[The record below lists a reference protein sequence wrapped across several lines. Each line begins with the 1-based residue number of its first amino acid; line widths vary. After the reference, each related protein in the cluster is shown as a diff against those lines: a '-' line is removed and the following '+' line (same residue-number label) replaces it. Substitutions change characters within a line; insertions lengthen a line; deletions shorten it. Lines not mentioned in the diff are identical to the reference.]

1 MCPRGEIKPTKIY
14 FDSFFHFDY
23 QIMSRTG
30 NNLELKPFSSTTYFS
45 GISLAAFFI
54 FAHIKGKKNMETI
67 ISFFSTEI
75 HNNKDGKTTF
85 RQVCNLGRKTVI
97 RGRSLE

>member
-1 MCPRGEIKPTKIY
+1 
-14 FDSFFHFDY
+14 
-23 QIMSRTG
+23 MSRTG
-30 NNLELKPFSSTTYFS
+30 NDLELKPFTGSTTYFS

-54 FAHIKGKKNMETI
+54 FAHIKDKKNMETI
-67 ISFFSTEI
+67 IGCFSTEI

-97 RGRSLE
+97 RGRSLV

>member
-1 MCPRGEIKPTKIY
+1 
-14 FDSFFHFDY
+14 
-23 QIMSRTG
+23 MSRTG
-30 NNLELKPFSSTTYFS
+30 NNLELKPFTGSTTYFS
-45 GISLAAFFI
+45 GISRAAFFI
-54 FAHIKGKKNMETI
+54 FAHIKDKKNMETI